1 VKRLLALALVLA
13 ACGTSAPEPRGL
25 STTEAERLA
34 LVRFTNYTAKN
45 AKFSGSVPSPGG
57 KLLLTGRIDFVAHL
71 GYAAMRTD
79 GRADLASGGLVQWN
93 LTRMAF
99 HGAPDAVAVDPPP
112 AENWQLRALQK
123 TGSELDGALR
133 LLVNL
138 AADRPDNAQ
147 LLQQSTARWLRSD
160 TVDGVA
166 VDVLEGP
173 KQDGRPATADD
184 ARLRYWV
191 DADGGLRRVEARLGD
206 QQEFAVFDF
215 HGVGEPLT
223 VIPPIAS

>member
-1 VKRLLALALVLA
+1 MKRWLVLLVVLT
-13 ACGTSAPEPRGL
+13 ACGASTPEPRGL

-34 LVRFTNYTAKN
+34 LVRFLNYTAKN
-45 AKFSGSVPSPGG
+45 AKFTASVPSPGG
-57 KLLLTGRIDFVAHL
+57 KLLLTGRIDFVDHL

-93 LTRMAF
+93 LTRLAF
-99 HGAPDAVAVDPPP
+99 HGAPSPEPVDPPP
-112 AENWQLRALQK
+112 AQDWQVRALQQ

-138 AADRPDNAQ
+138 ASDRPDNAQ
-147 LLQQSTARWLRSD
+147 LLQQSTARWLRAD

-173 KQDGRPATADD
+173 KQDGKAATTAD

-191 DADGGLRRVEARLGD
+191 DADGKLRRIEARLGE

-223 VIPPIAS
+223 VIPPIAP

>member
-1 VKRLLALALVLA
+1 MKRWLVLAIVLA
-13 ACGTSAPEPRGL
+13 ACGTGTPEPRGL

-45 AKFSGSVPSPGG
+45 AKFTASVPSPGG
-57 KLLLTGRIDFVAHL
+57 KLVLTGRVDFVSHL

-79 GRADLASGGLVQWN
+79 GRTDLASGGLVQWN
-93 LTRMAF
+93 LTKLAF
-99 HGAPDAVAVDPPP
+99 HGSPTAQAVDPPP

-138 AADRPDNAQ
+138 ASDRPDNAQ

-160 TVDGVA
+160 TIDGVA

-173 KQDGRPATADD
+173 KQEGKATTSDD

-191 DADGGLRRVEARLGD
+191 DADGKLRRVEARLGD
-206 QQEFAVFDF
+206 QREFAVFDF

-223 VIPPIAS
+223 VIPPIAP